1 MSLQG
6 SISGPLENRK
16 SLQDRMLWTRFAR
29 HLGQKGSWELLGQGP
44 AAVGMRAKLG
54 RGPYGPLGP
63 LGPLGLFRS
72 HSEWRAI
79 PSGCHFDCKA
89 LPGALV
95 ARGWEIRDRIQKI
108 RFEHF
113 LVISFQGW
121 DRVPFK
127 QHATWILKMLR
138 PNAL

>member
-1 MSLQG
+1 MG
-6 SISGPLENRK
+6 
-16 SLQDRMLWTRFAR
+16 
-29 HLGQKGSWELLGQGP
+29 LLGP
-44 AAVGMRAKLG
+44 WGMGLW
-54 RGPYGPLGP
+54 
-63 LGPLGLFRS
+63 GLFRS
-72 HSEWRAI
+72 HSEWQAI